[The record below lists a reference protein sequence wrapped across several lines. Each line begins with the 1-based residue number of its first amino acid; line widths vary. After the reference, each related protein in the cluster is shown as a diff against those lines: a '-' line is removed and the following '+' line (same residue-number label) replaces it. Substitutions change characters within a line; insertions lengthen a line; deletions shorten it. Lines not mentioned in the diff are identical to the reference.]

1 MGFSGQPNLSQ
12 SIFGT
17 GLGERCRNT
26 RKRDS
31 YILYTRSGVPNGRQT
46 TNRFFLPKLLTG
58 LNVRDG
64 NCDSILLEPCTTLRF
79 ADPTSV
85 NDRTG
90 SCGWPAW
97 SVPL

>member
-26 RKRDS
+26 RKEIS

-46 TNRFFLPKLLTG
+46 TNRFFFPSYSLG
-58 LNVRDG
+58 
-64 NCDSILLEPCTTLRF
+64 S
-79 ADPTSV
+79 TSGTEIV
-85 NDRTG
+85 T
-90 SCGWPAW
+90 PFYW
-97 SVPL
+97 SLAPITIC